1 VFSSDEVETISS
13 DLVVDASGRGSRS
26 PLWLEA
32 LGYAKPREEQIK
44 VNIGYKTRLY
54 RRRAED
60 LHGKLGAIIAACRP
74 QWRFGVI
81 LVQEGERWTVSLG
94 GYFDDEVPA
103 DEIGFI
109 EFARSLPKPEI
120 FDVIKDAEPLGPI
133 LTYQFSTNQAP
144 PL

>member
-74 QWRFGVI
+74 Q
-81 LVQEGERWTVSLG
+81 
-94 GYFDDEVPA
+94 
-103 DEIGFI
+103 
-109 EFARSLPKPEI
+109 
-120 FDVIKDAEPLGPI
+120 
-133 LTYQFSTNQAP
+133 
-144 PL
+144 